1 VSNGLESERDRES
14 ERENERKR
22 KSACVRHIASRVQKT
37 FQIYIHIQINIKK
50 KKGWVEVGVSIDRN
64 GNFCGNLESAQQAF
78 LAHSDS
84 QALSISVTSKAE

>member
-1 VSNGLESERDRES
+1 
-14 ERENERKR
+14 
-22 KSACVRHIASRVQKT
+22 
-37 FQIYIHIQINIKK
+37 
-50 KKGWVEVGVSIDRN
+50 VGVSIDRN